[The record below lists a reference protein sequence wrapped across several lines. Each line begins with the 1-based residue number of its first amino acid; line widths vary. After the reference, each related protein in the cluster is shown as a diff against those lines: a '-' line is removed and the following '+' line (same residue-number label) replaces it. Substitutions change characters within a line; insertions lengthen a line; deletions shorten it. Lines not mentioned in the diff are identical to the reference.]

1 MRAWVADEDVNG
13 AEKAESDGKARIVA
27 YAWLCPYP
35 SVMRTAC
42 LSTRPFQN

>member
-13 AEKAESDGKARIVA
+13 AEKDESDGKARIVA
-27 YAWLCPYP
+27 YVWLCPYP